1 MINCNEFRNLAGGLL
16 EGETRSEAS
25 RHLSACSQCQALM
38 EDLRAISSAAAS
50 LPAHEP
56 RPELWQS
63 IEARAQELNLLPQ
76 VAAISCEEFSAN
88 ANGLLEGE
96 NLPVASAHLSACSQ
110 CQALME
116 DLKAISS
123 SAASLPAFEP
133 RPELWQNI
141 EARALDLNLLPQEA
155 GITTMSCEE
164 FYPHAG
170 SVLEGERD
178 PKAFEHIYGCASCR
192 NLLHDLDA
200 VAREAHHLPT
210 HEPRTSLWH
219 KIRVQARQEALWQ
232 EESWVERWL
241 MLPQPVLASGFAG
254 LLLVLGLGLV
264 GPQPSSSL
272 TDFPLVTPMEIARG
286 EMVSDADYSTRYQ
299 IHLTQVQRAVMDES
313 ARVPDDMIDMV
324 ERPMNTVDRAI
335 ENTRLALAKNPGDML
350 VQDELNRLY
359 RQKAAVLQT
368 MTELTWQEYGE

>member
-1 MINCNEFRNLAGGLL
+1 MINCNEFRNFAEGLL
-16 EGETRSEAS
+16 EGETRPEVSA
-25 RHLSACSQCQALM
+25 HLSVCTSCQTLL
-38 EDLRAISSAAAS
+38 EDLKAISSAAAS
-50 LPAHEP
+50 LPANEP

-88 ANGLLEGE
+88 ANGLLDGE
-96 NLPVASAHLSACSQ
+96 NLPVASAHLFACSQ

-123 SAASLPAFEP
+123 AAASLPAFEP
-133 RPELWQNI
+133 RPELWQSI
-141 EARALDLNLLPQEA
+141 EARAQELNLLPQEA
-155 GITTMSCEE
+155 AMSCEE

-210 HEPRTSLWH
+210 HEPRAALWY
-219 KIRVQARQEALWQ
+219 KIRTQARAEALWQ
-232 EESWVERWL
+232 EESWLERWL

-272 TDFPLVTPMEIARG
+272 TDFPLVTPMEIARS

-299 IHLTQVQRAVMDES
+299 IHLTQVQRAVLDEGTHIT
-313 ARVPDDMIDMV
+313 DEMIDMV
-324 ERPMNTVDRAI
+324 ERPLNTVDRAI
-335 ENTRLALAKNPGDML
+335 ENTRLALAENPGDML

-359 RQKAAVLQT
+359 RQKASVLQT